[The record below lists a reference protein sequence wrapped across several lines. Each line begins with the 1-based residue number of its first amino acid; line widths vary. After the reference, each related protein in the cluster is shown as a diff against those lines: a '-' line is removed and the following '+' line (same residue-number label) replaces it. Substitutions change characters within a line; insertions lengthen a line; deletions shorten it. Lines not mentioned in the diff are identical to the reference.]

1 MKPRWTENLVL
12 DGEVLTESDGQPE
25 IWRRSTGTHK
35 STQPRGREKVGFY
48 IPQLWM
54 TVITQGGDFE
64 KSRLSVCAIHNALK
78 YPDDTLLFLSDLR
91 AIADGDHEC
100 YVRDGNEIG

>member
-1 MKPRWTENLVL
+1 
-12 DGEVLTESDGQPE
+12 
-25 IWRRSTGTHK
+25 
-35 STQPRGREKVGFY
+35 
-48 IPQLWM
+48 M